1 MGDCFEMEAAIEL
14 EIKQKLS
21 QLSDP
26 DRRSISAYLLR
37 LRHSTDESKRER
49 TRIMDEMD
57 KGQKT
62 RLSDLHLDQ
71 EAS

>member
-1 MGDCFEMEAAIEL
+1 MQASVEL

-21 QLSDP
+21 KLSDIEL
-26 DRRSISAYLLR
+26 RSISAYLLR
-37 LRHSTDESKRER
+37 LRHSTDESKKER

-62 RLSDLHLDQ
+62 RLSDVHLSR
-71 EAS
+71 EVL